1 MNAVVCSLY
10 AVYIQAT
17 AHLCHWSGR
26 VMATPIHPPRVAS
39 NSSRRLSGRELFL
52 IIFLIPCVSGTRPS
66 ANKEPTSARTGD
78 GAAKGTLGRRVKGCQ
93 PCADRLLLV
102 QRSSLD
108 PFCHA
113 MLIYVAGDFSTTM
126 PLPSH
131 GRPMRRALKFA
142 SNPPGDLGSMCWPF
156 LPTLSSG

>member
-93 PCADRLLLV
+93 PCLLI
-102 QRSSLD
+102 RSVMLCSSMLQVTSQQQCRCQATEDPCGEPGSLQAIHQVTLGRCVGH
-108 PFCHA
+108 FLLRCR
-113 MLIYVAGDFSTTM
+113 VAETT
-126 PLPSH
+126 L
-131 GRPMRRALKFA
+131 
-142 SNPPGDLGSMCWPF
+142 N
-156 LPTLSSG
+156 